1 LNLPTIKKSQFVN
14 YLCGVIVPILCTLAN
29 LALQPITGQASV
41 LMIYLLG
48 VFLVASRWGR
58 GASITAS
65 IFSALLFDFY
75 FTKPYFSF
83 LIANIEDVI
92 GLTVMITVGNITSN
106 LLNEAKKAGLAKA
119 QADTKPLEIRC

>member
-1 LNLPTIKKSQFVN
+1 
-14 YLCGVIVPILCTLAN
+14 
-29 LALQPITGQASV
+29 
-41 LMIYLLG
+41 
-48 VFLVASRWGR
+48 
-58 GASITAS
+58 
-65 IFSALLFDFY
+65 LLFDFY